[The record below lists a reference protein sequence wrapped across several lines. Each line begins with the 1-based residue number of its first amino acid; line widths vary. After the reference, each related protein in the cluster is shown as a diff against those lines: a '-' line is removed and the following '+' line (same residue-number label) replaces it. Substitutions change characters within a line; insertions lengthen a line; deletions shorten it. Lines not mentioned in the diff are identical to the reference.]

1 LCVQPQFDVG
11 NTKQCSGL
19 SCFKNAACKIVLI
32 QVVPL
37 LVMFLTKFLS
47 FRKVLRKVFL
57 LFMVNTS
64 NQQGTRE
71 NAGIY
76 R

>member
-1 LCVQPQFDVG
+1 MH
-11 NTKQCSGL
+11 
-19 SCFKNAACKIVLI
+19 VLI

-47 FRKVLRKVFL
+47 FYRKERKVLRKVRQSFFCYL
-57 LFMVNTS
+57 VNAS

-76 R
+76 RQYLNSYICIS